1 MAFKAMK
8 KFIIFL
14 ISIICLS
21 SCAVSKVEDKRV
33 LPESG
38 RLIAIEKFEMDDH
51 YYIVYTIQQE
61 HIGYSK
67 WSTSVVHD
75 PNCPCKKSK

>member
-1 MAFKAMK
+1 MK
-8 KFIIFL
+8 KL
-14 ISIICLS
+14 IVLLITVICLS
-21 SCAVSKVEDKRV
+21 SCAVSKIEDKRV

-38 RLIAIEKFEMDDH
+38 RMIAIERFEMDNH

-61 HIGYSK
+61 KLGHSK

>member
-1 MAFKAMK
+1 MK
-8 KFIIFL
+8 KFIILL
-14 ISIICLS
+14 ITAICLS
-21 SCAVSKVEDKRV
+21 SCAVSKIEDKRV

-38 RLIAIEKFEMDDH
+38 RMIAIERFEMDNH

-61 HIGYSK
+61 KLGHSK